1 MFLRELNQEEKEAF
15 LELAYLIAKIDKNQS
30 IFENSILNKFKA
42 EMGIDKYS
50 IKGSDI
56 EDILKVFEND
66 RTKNIVL
73 VEILRLIFSDGVF
86 HDFERESIQLIKK
99 HFGFDKD
106 DFQTLRDWVL
116 KIKELEK

>member
-15 LELAYLIAKIDKNQS
+15 LELAYLISKIDKNQT
-30 IFENSILNKFKA
+30 IFENSIINKFKT

-106 DFQTLRDWVL
+106 DFQSLRDWVL

>member
-1 MFLRELNQEEKEAF
+1 MFLRELNQKEKEAF

-30 IFENSILNKFKA
+30 IFENSILIKFKT

-56 EDILKVFEND
+56 EDILEVFEND

-106 DFQTLRDWVL
+106 DYQSLRDWVI
-116 KIKELEK
+116 KIKELEQ

>member
-30 IFENSILNKFKA
+30 IFENSILNKFKT

-99 HFGFDKD
+99 HFGFNKD
-106 DFQTLRDWVL
+106 DFQSLRDWVI

>member
-30 IFENSILNKFKA
+30 IFENSILNKFKT

-73 VEILRLIFSDGVF
+73 VEILRLIFSDG
-86 HDFERESIQLIKK
+86 
-99 HFGFDKD
+99 
-106 DFQTLRDWVL
+106 
-116 KIKELEK
+116 

>member
-99 HFGFDKD
+99 HFGFNKD
-106 DFQTLRDWVL
+106 DFQSLRDWVI